1 LVERVCLPIYM
12 SVISCKVLPTN
23 PFHQEKA
30 TLSTITL
37 VSFSLTGTTRMEG
50 TVGMVEVDGD
60 MTDKLIG
67 DKGCEKIVGAG
78 CLEAWL

>member
-1 LVERVCLPIYM
+1 M

-50 TVGMVEVDGD
+50 TVGMLVVAVEVDGD

-78 CLEAWL
+78 CPEAWL